1 MGKKRGKYNVTY
13 STKPEAKRKRAQ
25 RNVKA
30 GKGKV
35 RHHNGKGDTVKVL
48 SRKAHSTTHRSRRD
62 GSQGGR
68 PRKR

>member
-1 MGKKRGKYNVTY
+1 MAKKRGKYNVKY
-13 STKPEAKRKRAQ
+13 SQKPAAKRKRAQ
-25 RNVKA
+25 RNVTA

-35 RHHNGKGDTVKVL
+35 RHHNGKGDKVTVV
-48 SRKAHSTTHRSRRD
+48 SRKAHGATHRRRRD